1 MNSATRGTVVAV
13 GPAALT
19 IEWAGAN
26 GRLRSRVGAEHAEDL
41 GYGYAT
47 TVPYLRGVTLGGSA
61 VLPVG
66 PRVTGPCMEKAGQTA
81 LLVLG
86 DHLELGARS
95 AATAGAWVTVGGPG
109 PLGAVSMAAR
119 RRAAITELAT
129 SWPDEEMLR
138 ARRPAPVATRRGQAL
153 GWSCRIRC
161 PRASTGA
168 RAVPRA
174 GGGANRA
181 LAALA
186 GAVTSARASTGAS
199 IVASAVAGTMNRRAR
214 ALVRRSPRWPG

>member
-1 MNSATRGTVVAV
+1 M
-13 GPAALT
+13 
-19 IEWAGAN
+19 
-26 GRLRSRVGAEHAEDL
+26 GAEHAEDL

-129 SWPDEEMLR
+129 SWPDEEMLQR
-138 ARRPAPVATRRGQAL
+138 AGPRPLQQGAARRWAGLVASVAL
-153 GWSCRIRC
+153 
-161 PRASTGA
+161 A
-168 RAVPRA
+168 RAQGLELSHEQVEVP
-174 GGGANRA
+174 
-181 LAALA
+181 
-186 GAVTSARASTGAS
+186 TG
-199 IVASAVAGTMNRRAR
+199 
-214 ALVRRSPRWPG
+214 RSPRSPAL